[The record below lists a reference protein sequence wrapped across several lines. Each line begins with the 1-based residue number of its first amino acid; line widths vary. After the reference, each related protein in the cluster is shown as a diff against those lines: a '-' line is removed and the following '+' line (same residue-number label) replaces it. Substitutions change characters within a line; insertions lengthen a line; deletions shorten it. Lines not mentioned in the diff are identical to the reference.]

1 MRLYNL
7 TYQNEYLA
15 SSVKPLF
22 LPENNYILV
31 EIIYSENI
39 IYTIKGSYNFE
50 TEKEC
55 ILTDLDISPYIKKL
69 KEIQNKDKIYI
80 NFKENISD
88 ENERINKI
96 FITLL
101 SSYLVY
107 FNFLD
112 FPYEINLDLLTNDM
126 FIYFTSFSPMNPLE
140 ESLMKQV
147 SLFHRFFSN
156 VFIKEEILK
165 EDESVD
171 KSIVDESVD
180 KSILIG
186 LDKIN
191 YEVDKLVQELKEYK
205 RKFLKD
211 IDIKEIKRDIT
222 DIKRQLKNI

>member
-112 FPYEINLDLLTNDM
+112 FPYEINLNLLTNDM
-126 FIYFTSFSPMNPLE
+126 FMYFTSFSPMNSLE

-156 VFIKEEILK
+156 VFIKEE
-165 EDESVD
+165 
-171 KSIVDESVD
+171 SIVDESVD
-180 KSILIG
+180 ESIVIG

-191 YEVDKLVQELKEYK
+191 HEVDKLVQELKEYK

>member
-80 NFKENISD
+80 KFKENISD

-112 FPYEINLDLLTNDM
+112 FHYEINLGLLTNDM

-156 VFIKEEILK
+156 VFIK
-165 EDESVD
+165 DESV
-171 KSIVDESVD
+171 V
-180 KSILIG
+180 IG

-191 YEVDKLVQELKEYK
+191 HEVDKLVEELKEYK

-211 IDIKEIKRDIT
+211 IDIKEIKRDII
-222 DIKRQLKNI
+222 DIKKQLKNI

>member
-80 NFKENISD
+80 KFKENISD

-112 FPYEINLDLLTNDM
+112 FPYEINLGLLTNDM

-156 VFIKEEILK
+156 VFIK
-165 EDESVD
+165 DESV
-171 KSIVDESVD
+171 V
-180 KSILIG
+180 IG

-191 YEVDKLVQELKEYK
+191 HEVDKLVEELKEYK

-211 IDIKEIKRDIT
+211 IDIKEIKRDII
-222 DIKRQLKNI
+222 DIKKQLKNI

>member
-80 NFKENISD
+80 KFKENISD

-112 FPYEINLDLLTNDM
+112 FPYEINLELLTNDM

-156 VFIKEEILK
+156 VFIK
-165 EDESVD
+165 DESV
-171 KSIVDESVD
+171 V
-180 KSILIG
+180 IG

-191 YEVDKLVQELKEYK
+191 HEVDKLVEELKEYK

-222 DIKRQLKNI
+222 DIKKQLKNI

>member
-7 TYQNEYLA
+7 TYQNEYLS

-22 LPENNYILV
+22 LPENNYTLV

-156 VFIKEEILK
+156 VFIKEENIY
-165 EDESVD
+165 EIVDESAD
-171 KSIVDESVD
+171 KSIV
-180 KSILIG
+180 IG
-186 LDKIN
+186 VDKIN
-191 YEVDKLVQELKEYK
+191 HEVDKLVQELKEYK